1 MHSCPSLAFALG
13 FAIIA
18 QSLNFE
24 YTETFLAGV
33 LTNSI
38 LSIALQIARGLGDN
52 MTYAVGSA
60 IAGILTVL
68 LNIVLVIIWPF
79 GVSGMLY
86 STAIAQFL
94 AVIYILYKDKV
105 FTYIDSASLSKQ
117 LMKKWQA
124 ILPH

>member
-1 MHSCPSLAFALG
+1 
-13 FAIIA
+13 
-18 QSLNFE
+18 
-24 YTETFLAGV
+24 
-33 LTNSI
+33 
-38 LSIALQIARGLGDN
+38 